1 MDDILNFGCDMLVD
15 NGRLCMWMPTAND
28 DETEIAIPTHP
39 ALKLVSV
46 SVQQFNKCRH
56 LVGQRTSQFADTCL
70 GARRLLTYQRIAE
83 AEINQDA
90 MRSRQRRDEAQGTT
104 ADELNKFRRK
114 VSCFGITIEQYLQW
128 HSTLEASKSSKQS
141 KAQPRE
147 EDFGYHRAYGFD
159 RHPKADKNV
168 TL

>member
-1 MDDILNFGCDMLVD
+1 MDDILDFGCDMLVD

-56 LVGQRTSQFADTCL
+56 LVEQRTSQFADTWI

-83 AEINQDA
+83 KEINQDA

-114 VSCFGITIEQYLQW
+114 VSCSEPRLNNTYSGIVLWRLQGA
-128 HSTLEASKSSKQS
+128 ASRARPNQ
-141 KAQPRE
+141 E
-147 EDFGYHRAYGFD
+147 ERVLDITEHMDSIDVQRQT
-159 RHPKADKNV
+159 RM
-168 TL
+168 L